1 MISSYIYDLVFFQ
14 NTAFNSVY
22 SAATFFETD
31 TQDHWFL
38 TKMNDLL
45 QKKIDENKKCNRF
58 FSVDKGHNLIR
69 NAGFSTVLQYQG
81 SPILWAAMY
90 ISGSTTRI
98 YSDHICRANTS
109 FMYIDREPE
118 LKKSVKLA
126 AIFDDTAKGYDK
138 DNDHIKF
145 YRQIMDDNFGF
156 SSYTYT
162 DFSGISDL
170 SILYKTA

>member
-1 MISSYIYDLVFFQ
+1 
-14 NTAFNSVY
+14 
-22 SAATFFETD
+22 
-31 TQDHWFL
+31 
-38 TKMNDLL
+38 
-45 QKKIDENKKCNRF
+45 
-58 FSVDKGHNLIR
+58 
-69 NAGFSTVLQYQG
+69 
-81 SPILWAAMY
+81 MY

-109 FMYIDREPE
+109 FMDIDREPE

-170 SILYKTA
+170 SILYKTS